1 MIKLIKMKFFFILF
15 VKIIF
20 LFTISTADYKFSENF
35 PLVEKRIKLKCLIP
49 VSRLF
54 GKNGR
59 CTKIDAIKI
68 DATKSPLYLE
78 NIKDVDYLAHV
89 DDNQVKISSAK
100 NYIRLKQC
108 ILNKKLC

>member
-1 MIKLIKMKFFFILF
+1 MKFFFILF
-15 VKIIF
+15 VKII
-20 LFTISTADYKFSENF
+20 LLYTISTADYKFSEKF

-59 CTKIDAIKI
+59 CTKIDA
-68 DATKSPLYLE
+68 TKSPLYLE
-78 NIKDVDYLAHV
+78 NIKDVDYMTHV

>member
-1 MIKLIKMKFFFILF
+1 VIKLIKMKFFFILF
-15 VKIIF
+15 VKIIM
-20 LFTISTADYKFSENF
+20 LFTISTADYSEKF

-54 GKNGR
+54 GKNVR

-68 DATKSPLYLE
+68 DATKNPLYLE
-78 NIKDVDYLAHV
+78 NIKDVDYLAHA